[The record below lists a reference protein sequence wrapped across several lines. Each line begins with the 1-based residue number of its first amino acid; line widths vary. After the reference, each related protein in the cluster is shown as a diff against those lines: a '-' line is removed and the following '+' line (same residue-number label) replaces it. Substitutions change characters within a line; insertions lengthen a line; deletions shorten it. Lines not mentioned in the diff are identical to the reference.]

1 MLPKVPKKLVKL
13 LNKEVT
19 ETPAFKVATLLLGL
33 AILYFLY
40 NKGILAVAFVNGQ
53 PITISEIAKFY
64 QKEKTGNILEKII
77 AEKIIYSE
85 AKKRNIQV
93 SIEEINTEIA
103 QIEKETLEN
112 GKTMIQL
119 LKESDKSAEDL
130 EKEVRTKLIVY
141 KILAENIELSEDEV
155 DKFFKDSPELYK
167 NMGKQEARERVRR
180 LLIDNKIQNEY
191 QTWIQEAK
199 ASSDIKYFLKF

>member
-93 SIEEINTEIA
+93 SIEEIN
-103 QIEKETLEN
+103 
-112 GKTMIQL
+112 
-119 LKESDKSAEDL
+119 
-130 EKEVRTKLIVY
+130 
-141 KILAENIELSEDEV
+141 
-155 DKFFKDSPELYK
+155 
-167 NMGKQEARERVRR
+167 
-180 LLIDNKIQNEY
+180 
-191 QTWIQEAK
+191 
-199 ASSDIKYFLKF
+199 